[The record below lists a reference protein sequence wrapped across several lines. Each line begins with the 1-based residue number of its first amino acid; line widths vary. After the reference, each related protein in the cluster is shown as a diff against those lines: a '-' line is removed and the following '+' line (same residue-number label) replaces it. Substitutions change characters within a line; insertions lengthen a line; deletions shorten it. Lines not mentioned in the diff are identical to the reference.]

1 MNVSSNIIYID
12 NFSIDNDSRVVG
24 QTIVPCNRIG
34 NSSIT
39 IPIEGLNDSLE
50 QIQPLKENIEQLKK
64 EKETMLS
71 RISTLESEY
80 QDAHTQVV
88 YLESQIDYYQGVVS
102 NHLEQINSKDTTI
115 SELQKT
121 NSELVQENADL
132 VEANSELVQENAD
145 LVEANLN
152 LQEEIPESGRELYR
166 VDLTV
171 NGEVYSII
179 TRPVYSL
186 HDLELV
192 YPADKCGIFIWELKH
207 EEEGIYWYE
216 LSYKT
221 IINIDEIEETFE
233 TTFNRDG
240 YVLLCVD
247 DGSFFSDTDMIL
259 TKIRLQTP
267 IADTFA
273 IEIGNLNVK
282 LNEGADNLISTSS
295 LKFND
300 PESDGPLVPIVGW

>member
-1 MNVSSNIIYID
+1 MNISTNIIYID
-12 NFSIDNDSRVVG
+12 DFSSDNDSRVVG

-64 EKETMLS
+64 EKESMLS
-71 RISTLESEY
+71 RISTLESDY
-80 QDAHTQVV
+80 QAEQSKVIELENQV
-88 YLESQIDYYQGVVS
+88 DYYQEEMSGLQQAIKS
-102 NHLEQINSKDTTI
+102 NETTI
-115 SELQKT
+115 STLQ
-121 NSELVQENADL
+121 NV
-132 VEANSELVQENAD
+132 NSELVQENAD

-152 LQEEIPESGRELYR
+152 LQEEIPDSGRELYR

-186 HDLELV
+186 VDLELV

-221 IINIDEIEETFE
+221 IVNIDEIEETFE